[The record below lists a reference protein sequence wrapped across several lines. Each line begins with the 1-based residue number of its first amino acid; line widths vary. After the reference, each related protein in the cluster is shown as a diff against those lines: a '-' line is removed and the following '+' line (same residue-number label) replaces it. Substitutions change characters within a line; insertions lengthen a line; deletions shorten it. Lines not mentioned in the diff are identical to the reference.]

1 MVNGILSLIGRT
13 CIIAIF
19 AFSAIGNKIPNFEN
33 VASAMASQDIPF
45 PSVMLVGAIV
55 FMILG
60 SLSVILG
67 YKTNTGC
74 ILLLI
79 FLVAAT
85 YYFHDFWNF
94 SGGERQKQLI
104 QFLKNVSIFGG
115 ILFILANGTGNFSLK
130 KR

>member
-1 MVNGILSLIGRT
+1 
-13 CIIAIF
+13 
-19 AFSAIGNKIPNFEN
+19 
-33 VASAMASQDIPF
+33 MASQDIPF